1 MDAISLWMITVSNS
15 LLLSILVNSNN
26 KENLSKFLDSYET
39 NAKNPKCFEVIVNID
54 EGDELMINFIKSEIN
69 KRTFKLSYIETTGG
83 YFSGHL
89 HNNLMLQASD
99 KSSYFLVCIG
109 DRMHINTKNWD
120 VILLRYVNYFKDD
133 LFRVICSKFKN
144 RNYVDFWEC
153 CFAPAN
159 IAFTTRKWLE
169 ITQNW
174 GPCFSHDAFQQC
186 VSYYLTN
193 SDNFNAEQVKRDVAD
208 NVLNIAGQK
217 PSKKNLID
225 KRIRI
230 KGQLV
235 AWPILTSV
243 RTQKKAKKLAM
254 LILAN
259 IINEK
264 NNGIYNISEKKNFIA
279 LNEPKMKSKIK
290 LYFNINFLIIT
301 ISNFY
306 RKFLY
311 LNYAG
316 SGFGLNSFKKTF
328 CLVWYLDYRYEF
340 LKGIT
345 DIYCKYFKA
354 KRY

>member
-1 MDAISLWMITVSNS
+1 MISLWIIAVSNS

-26 KENLSKFLDSYET
+26 KENLNNFLDSYET
-39 NAKNPKCFEVIVNID
+39 NAKNPQCFEVIVNID
-54 EGDELMINFIKSEIN
+54 KGDELMINFIKSEIN
-69 KRTFKLSYIETTGG
+69 KRTFKLNYIETTGG

-99 KSSYFLVCIG
+99 KSSYFLVCLG
-109 DRMHINTKNWD
+109 DRMHITTKNWD
-120 VILLRYVNYFKDD
+120 VILRGYAKYFKDD
-133 LFRVICSKFKN
+133 LFRVICSKYKN

-174 GPCFSHDAFQQC
+174 GPCFSADAFQQC

-193 SDNFNAEQVKRDVAD
+193 SDNFNAEQIKRDVTD
-208 NVLNIAGQK
+208 NSLDIKGQK
-217 PSKKNLID
+217 PAQKNLIEE
-225 KRIRI
+225 RIRI
-230 KGQLV
+230 KGQLI
-235 AWPILTSV
+235 AWPTLTSV
-243 RTQKKAKKLAM
+243 KVQEKAKMFAM

-259 IINEK
+259 IINAK
-264 NNGIYNISEKKNFIA
+264 NNGIYNIYEKKNSIV
-279 LNEPKMKSKIK
+279 LYESKTKSIVK
-290 LYFNINFLIIT
+290 LYFNINFLISI

-316 SGFGLNSFKKTF
+316 SGFGINSYKKSF

-340 LKGIT
+340 FKGIK
-345 DIYCKYFKA
+345 DYYCKYFRA